1 MELEKGNS
9 ILINIFDIMDLSCN
23 IWKTPLYAYDRMS
36 GKGKQCTSIKIIL
49 TLRNFERVSKIPRNP
64 QGYHT

>member
-9 ILINIFDIMDLSCN
+9 ILLNILDIMDLSCN

-36 GKGKQCTSIKIIL
+36 EKGKCTSIKIIL
-49 TLRNFERVSKIPRNP
+49 ALRNSERVSKILSSP
-64 QGYHT
+64 QGYHI